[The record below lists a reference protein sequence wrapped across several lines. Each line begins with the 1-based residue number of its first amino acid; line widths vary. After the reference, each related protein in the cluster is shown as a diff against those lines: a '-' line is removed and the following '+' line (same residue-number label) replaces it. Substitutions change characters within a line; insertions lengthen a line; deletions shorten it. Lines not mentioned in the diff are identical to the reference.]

1 MKTLLI
7 MVESDGSGCISKL
20 WDFGTLP
27 APVLFTISA
36 LFKGLQWSLLLQV
49 VPARFENPHL
59 SEQPQRCTG
68 CYGCWHFWGATLV
81 SWIFGLQNAA
91 FGCKSFQ
98 IFDEQLGTK
107 LFGCQIRKTYVLGD
121 GGNPVCTSDL
131 WFAGIEE
138 KGTKC
143 ISSERRRIM
152 PTLGFCGRNYEGS
165 RVSFV
170 PPYRRLMHQKID
182 ATLGLSLFFWGSLFV
197 EPKEVTILD
206 HTNPW
211 LPVTADDPQH
221 SSEAIGTCFA

>member
-1 MKTLLI
+1 MGLD
-7 MVESDGSGCISKL
+7 VFPN
-20 WDFGTLP
+20 FGTLP

-36 LFKGLQWSLLLQV
+36 LKVCSDLSYSKSSQLGLKTLTCLNNLRDA
-49 VPARFENPHL
+49 PA
-59 SEQPQRCTG
+59 
-68 CYGCWHFWGATLV
+68 AMAAD
-81 SWIFGLQNAA
+81 IFGGWHWFNEFLGCKMLQEH
-91 FGCKSFQ
+91 CKSFQ

-121 GGNPVCTSDL
+121 GGNPVCTGDF

-211 LPVTADDPQH
+211 LPVPADDPQH